1 MLFDDT
7 GNRRFH
13 VVPCTAT
20 SIDLD
25 SLQLERDAIW
35 SASVAAWKNK
45 ESHFLTFEQENQ
57 IEKENLKYM
66 VDSPW
71 LSVITNYL
79 NDPANAVKDIT
90 IELLLSDAVEK
101 PIERQTKSDIM
112 TVSSILKSLHY
123 ERKRKRVMG
132 TPKWVWFLPDLT
144 PVLTTENA

>member
-1 MLFDDT
+1 MPLK
-7 GNRRFH
+7 
-13 VVPCTAT
+13 
-20 SIDLD
+20 I
-25 SLQLERDAIW
+25 
-35 SASVAAWKNK
+35 KNHI
-45 ESHFLTFEQENQ
+45 SYPEQENQ
-57 IEKENLKYM
+57 IEKENLGYM

-90 IELLLSDAVEK
+90 IELLLTDAVEK

-123 ERKRKRVMG
+123 ERKRKRLMG
-132 TPKWVWFLPDLT
+132 TPKWVWFPPVLT